1 METGPAWT
9 NDSSSDDGNTPLDDD
24 EAEGL
29 IPSHVTTRAELNQ
42 WEAVNIA
49 RAQAEYSGRSR
60 GNVLDS
66 DFLRTLHRRMF
77 DNTWEWA
84 GTFRRS
90 DNNIS
95 PHPWHNVPALVHDL
109 AENVRAQYD
118 ASGKSDAEVDAIA
131 ARFHHELVRIHPW
144 PNGNGRHA
152 RLATDLLC
160 AQWGRPAF
168 TWGSGANLAEGG
180 NARVAYIDALRRADR
195 GALGP
200 LLKFVRS

>member
-1 METGPAWT
+1 MATDPDEH
-9 NDSSSDDGNTPLDDD
+9 NTPLDDD
-24 EAEGL
+24 DAQGL

-49 RAQAEYSGRSR
+49 RAQARYSGRSR
-60 GNVLDS
+60 INVLDPE
-66 DFLRTLHRRMF
+66 FLRTLHRRMF
-77 DNTWEWA
+77 DDTWEWA

-95 PHPWHNVPALVHDL
+95 PHAWHNVPTLLHDL
-109 AENVRAQYD
+109 VENVRAQYEASRKTD
-118 ASGKSDAEVDAIA
+118 ADVDAIA
-131 ARFHHELVRIHPW
+131 TRFHHELVRIHPW

-168 TWGSGANLAEGG
+168 TWGGGANLADGE
-180 NARVAYIDALRRADR
+180 NARVAYIDALRCADR
-195 GALGP
+195 GDFESLV
-200 LLKFVRS
+200 LFVRS

>member
-1 METGPAWT
+1 MEQCP
-9 NDSSSDDGNTPLDDD
+9 SSDEGNTPLTDD

-42 WEAVNIA
+42 WKAVNIA
-49 RAQAEYSGRSR
+49 RAQARYGRR
-60 GNVLDS
+60 TGINVLDS
-66 DFLRTLHRRMF
+66 EFLRTLHRRMF
-77 DNTWEWA
+77 EHTWKWA

-95 PHPWHNVPALVHDL
+95 PHAWHNVPALLHDL
-109 AENVRAQYD
+109 VENVRAQYD
-118 ASGKSDAEVDAIA
+118 ASVKADAEVDAIA
-131 ARFHHELVRIHPW
+131 TRFHHELVRIHPW

-168 TWGSGANLAEGG
+168 TWGGGANLADGG
-180 NARVAYIDALRRADR
+180 NARVAYIDALRQADR
-195 GALGP
+195 GDLKP
-200 LLKFVRS
+200 LLRFVRT

>member
-1 METGPAWT
+1 METHPE
-9 NDSSSDDGNTPLDDD
+9 DSNTPLNDD
-24 EAEGL
+24 EALGL
-29 IPSHVTTRAELNQ
+29 IPSHVTTRTELNQ

-49 RAQAEYSGRSR
+49 RAQARYSGRSR
-60 GNVLDS
+60 IDVLDTE
-66 DFLRTLHRRMF
+66 FLRTLHRHMF

-84 GTFRRS
+84 GAFRRS

-95 PHPWHNVPALVHDL
+95 PHAWHNVPALLHDL
-109 AENVRAQYD
+109 VENVRTQYE
-118 ASGKSDAEVDAIA
+118 ASAKADAEIDAIA
-131 ARFHHELVRIHPW
+131 IRFHHELVRIHPW

-168 TWGSGANLAEGG
+168 TWGGGANLAGG
-180 NARVAYIDALRRADR
+180 GDARVAYIDALRRADR
-195 GALGP
+195 GDLEP